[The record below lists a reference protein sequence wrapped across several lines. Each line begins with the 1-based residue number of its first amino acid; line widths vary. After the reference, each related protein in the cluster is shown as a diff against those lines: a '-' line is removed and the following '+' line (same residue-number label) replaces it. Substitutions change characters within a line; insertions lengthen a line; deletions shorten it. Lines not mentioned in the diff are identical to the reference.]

1 MRRTRG
7 GIAVTSGGEG
17 DHLLVLLHGLGAT
30 GAVWTRLLPLLSSW
44 PGSWAV
50 PDLRGHGRSVA
61 EPPYGY
67 AAHAFDVAAL
77 ATELGAARVTLL
89 GHSFGGVVAAVLGG
103 GWFGVPVERVV
114 ALGVKI
120 DWTADD
126 VARARSMAARP
137 PQVFGTFAEAA
148 ERHLR
153 LAGLHGLVDPASEV
167 AARGVRQ
174 VEGGFA
180 VALDPR
186 AFSAVGPSV
195 ETVLSRAEAPLHL
208 AAGAGD
214 PMVGLHAMR
223 RIDPGAVVIEGAG
236 HNAHWE
242 TPEAVWELVAAR

>member
-30 GAVWTRLLPLLSSW
+30 GAVWSRLVPLLASW

-114 ALGVKI
+114 ALGVKV
-120 DWTADD
+120 DWTEEE
-126 VARARSMAARP
+126 VARARAMASRP
-137 PQVFGTFAEAA
+137 SPVFTAAAEAA
-148 ERHLR
+148 DRHLR
-153 LAGLHGLVDPASEV
+153 LAGLRGLVDPADEV
-167 AARGVRQ
+167 AAAGVRQ

-186 AFSAVGPSV
+186 AFSAVGPPV
-195 ETVLSRAEAPLHL
+195 GTVLARCEAPLRL
-208 AAGAGD
+208 AAGAED
-214 PMVGLHAMR
+214 PMVGLDVLR
-223 RIDPGAVVIEGAG
+223 RIDGDAVALPGAG

-242 TPEAVWELVAAR
+242 TPDAVLALL